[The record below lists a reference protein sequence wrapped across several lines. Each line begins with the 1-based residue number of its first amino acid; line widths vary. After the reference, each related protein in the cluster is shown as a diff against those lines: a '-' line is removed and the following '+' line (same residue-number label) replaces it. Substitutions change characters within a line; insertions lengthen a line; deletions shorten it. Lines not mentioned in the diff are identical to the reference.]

1 MNDEDVQ
8 AWAEQTE
15 RLQNVVYKLANN
27 IGCDISELIEDG
39 YLKEGDLD

>member
-15 RLQNVVYKLANN
+15 RLQNTIYKLASWHG
-27 IGCDISELIEDG
+27 IDISELIEAG
-39 YLKEGDLD
+39 YLLENDLD